1 MQQSTSTLRME
12 DRLSNADDKFN
23 PVRTNGSVA
32 PRRHRPGNA
41 KADEMARVLLKPWP
55 RVEGVWAAC
64 MGMVL
69 CILCFLNNID

>member
-1 MQQSTSTLRME
+1 MPARKEIRDEVSKS
-12 DRLSNADDKFN
+12 
-23 PVRTNGSVA
+23 VRTNGSVA

-55 RVEGVWAAC
+55 RVEGVCATG

-69 CILCFLNNID
+69 CGLHFLNNIN